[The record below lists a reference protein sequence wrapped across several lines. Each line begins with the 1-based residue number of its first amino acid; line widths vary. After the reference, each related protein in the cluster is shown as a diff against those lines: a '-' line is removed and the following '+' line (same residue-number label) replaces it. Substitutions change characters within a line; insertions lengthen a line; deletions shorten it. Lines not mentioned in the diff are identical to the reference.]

1 MPQKDQTIL
10 ALAQK
15 SRQSAEKARW
25 WISGIDRETARN
37 LGIAD
42 MIRRT
47 LFLLDEID
55 DITMDIQIIIKQ
67 KH

>member
-25 WISGIDRETARN
+25 WISGIDRDAART

-55 DITMDIQIIIKQ
+55 DITMDIQITIKQ